1 MATLALL
8 VALLFF
14 VAGLAGILLPVLPG
28 VILIW
33 VGMLVYGLMTGFE
46 TLSLIFFIGQAAA
59 VALTAFV
66 DYAASVWGVRRFGG
80 SRIAV
85 WGSIVGIV
93 LGIVLLGPLGI
104 IFGPFIGAFAAE
116 LLARGSAHQALRV
129 GVGTLIGF
137 LGSTI
142 TKLLIAGAM
151 ILWFFMTI
159 A

>member
-14 VAGLAGILLPVLPG
+14 VAGFAGILLPVLPG

-46 TLSLIFFIGQAAA
+46 NLSWVFFTGQAAA
-59 VALTAFV
+59 VAITVFV
-66 DYAASVWGVRRFGG
+66 DYAASIWGVRRFGG

-93 LGIVLLGPLGI
+93 LGIILLGPFGI

-116 LLARGSAHQALRV
+116 LLARGSVHQALRV

-142 TKLLIAGAM
+142 TKLLIAGVM